1 MDKSVPPPKQKTMIR
16 NGVAEQS
23 FSSEFIVHELLNE
36 LPIINLCC
44 FKVRA
49 VAKRA
54 GDNLILVKLDRM
66 EKAVAGVRAQV
77 EGDSCAVRG
86 EKRRNTGQANP
97 PSHYRNVYSLFN
109 AAGVAD
115 SLLPQD
121 YAMQTSIPN

>member
-1 MDKSVPPPKQKTMIR
+1 MMDKSVPPPKQKTRIR

-77 EGDSCAVRG
+77 EGDSCAERG
-86 EKRRNTGQANP
+86 EKRRNPGQANP
-97 PSHYRNVYSLFN
+97 L
-109 AAGVAD
+109 
-115 SLLPQD
+115 
-121 YAMQTSIPN
+121 